1 MPPLMFAGRG
11 SYDNELAGCG
21 LKGGVEE
28 KQGQS
33 HAEVWA
39 EMRRTNE
46 KAARE
51 RAELYRER
59 DDEDRDR
66 ER

>member
-1 MPPLMFAGRG
+1 MGGRR
-11 SYDNELAGCG
+11 C
-21 LKGGVEE
+21 KE

-33 HAEVWA
+33 FAELF
-39 EMRRTNE
+39 EEIRRNNE

-51 RAELYRER
+51 RAELYRDR
-59 DDEDRDR
+59 DDDWDRDR

>member
-1 MPPLMFAGRG
+1 MKA
-11 SYDNELAGCG
+11 
-21 LKGGVEE
+21 KVEE

-39 EMRRTNE
+39 EMRRANE

-51 RAELYRER
+51 RAELYRDR
-59 DDEDRDR
+59 DDDLDRDR
-66 ER
+66 EP